1 VVRSQLTWC
10 QQNNRMKTTYR
21 ILGLTLLVSACL
33 TPPLLADKVT
43 AYPNPKADFTRYK
56 TYQWLPPR
64 VVSKT
69 GIDENNP
76 ANPVLKV
83 VLGRQLMQKGL
94 NELDDGADLQIQV
107 WVLTEMVP
115 QLEAVIMSSVSID
128 FSNSVVTVS
137 DQVASISRYN
147 RQGTLYLN
155 LIDSQTKKSA
165 WFAMAS
171 DSLPTGPLKPAE
183 IQGKLEKAA
192 VSLFKKY
199 PAKK

>member
-1 VVRSQLTWC
+1 
-10 QQNNRMKTTYR
+10 MKTTCR
-21 ILGLTLLVSACL
+21 ILDLTLLVAACL
-33 TPPLLADKVT
+33 TPPLWADKVT
-43 AYPNPKADFTRYK
+43 SYPNPKADFTRYK

-64 VVSKT
+64 VVGKA
-69 GIDENNP
+69 GIDENSP
-76 ANPVLKV
+76 ANPVLKA
-83 VLGRQLMQKGL
+83 VLGQQLMQKGL
-94 NELDDGADLQIQV
+94 NELADGADLQIQV
-107 WVLTEMVP
+107 WVLTETVP

-128 FSNSVVTVS
+128 LSNSVVTVS
-137 DQVASISRYN
+137 DQVASVGRYN

-171 DSLPTGPLKPAE
+171 DSLPTGTLKASE
-183 IQGKLEKAA
+183 VQGKLEKAA